1 MRDPAAARQG
11 VGGVNA
17 AEGPGGLMEG
27 EAVPKAGQGVV
38 VLYREPYGPVR
49 LRSAAGLRG
58 VALEEF
64 GPVSEPVPYRGR
76 KGIITYW
83 PVATREQTVVCGSLR
98 QWRLAIELDFEP
110 AWAAFSAGP
119 VELRWR
125 AGGRLR
131 RWRPDFVARTAEGER
146 EVLVLKPPRQ
156 ESLPAVRLEVLQEV
170 AQAAGWRVRQV
181 REPSGLRARNLGWLA
196 GYRFAVGDEEGLG
209 RALLE
214 AFRAPTGLRA
224 GVAASGL
231 DELTG
236 LDLAYR
242 MLWQRRLLFDAA
254 YPLLPDAVAWTA

>member
-1 MRDPAAARQG
+1 MSAVEAS
-11 VGGVNA
+11 
-17 AEGPGGLMEG
+17 GGLPG
-27 EAVPKAGQGVV
+27 EAEPGAGQHVV
-38 VLYREPYGPVR
+38 ALYREPYGPVR
-49 LRSAAGLRG
+49 SCGAAGLRG
-58 VALEEF
+58 VVLEEF

-98 QWRLAIELDFEP
+98 QWRLAVEMDFEP
-110 AWAAFSAGP
+110 AWAAFSASP

-125 AGGRLR
+125 AGGREC
-131 RWRPDFVARTAEGER
+131 RWRPDFVARTDDGVR
-146 EVLVLKPPRQ
+146 EVLVLKPSGQ
-156 ESLPAVRLEVLQEV
+156 ESLPAVRLEVLKEV

-181 REPSGLRARNLGWLA
+181 REPSGLRGRNLGWLA
-196 GYRFAVGDEEGLG
+196 GYRFPAGDEEDQG

-214 AFRAPTGLRA
+214 AFRAPTGLRT

-242 MLWQRRLLFDAA
+242 MLWQRRLLFDITQ
-254 YPLLPDAVAWTA
+254 PLLPDAVAWTA